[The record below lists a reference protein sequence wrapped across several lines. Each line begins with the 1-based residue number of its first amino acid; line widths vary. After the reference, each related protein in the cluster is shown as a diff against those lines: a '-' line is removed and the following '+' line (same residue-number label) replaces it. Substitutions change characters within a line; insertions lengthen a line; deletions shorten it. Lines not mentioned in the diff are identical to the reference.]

1 MQRCILQRIYQSVH
15 PHGSAAAFWLPS
27 QQLLNIPAA
36 CRLPLPQL
44 PCPPCCCCSLQAE
57 LLLSD
62 ESRERASV
70 SELKLQLQD
79 LQQQVDEASRKLQA
93 TQDRV
98 QQNLDRVAALKA
110 EAATLEQLSLATLS
124 LGSSSSSAAAAPQ
137 QQLSAAAG
145 AAPARSAASSAA
157 AAASTAVLD
166 APAARSGTS
175 RPVSSSST
183 GSVRQPTAPAAAAA
197 GRARPD
203 RGLRSSLDAEP
214 ALKDFWYPAE
224 FSSKLVENMMVP
236 FELFEEP
243 WVLFR

>member
-1 MQRCILQRIYQSVH
+1 
-15 PHGSAAAFWLPS
+15 
-27 QQLLNIPAA
+27 
-36 CRLPLPQL
+36 
-44 PCPPCCCCSLQAE
+44 
-57 LLLSD
+57 
-62 ESRERASV
+62 
-70 SELKLQLQD
+70 
-79 LQQQVDEASRKLQA
+79 VDEASRKLQA

-110 EAATLEQLSLATLS
+110 EAAALEQLSLATPSLS
-124 LGSSSSSAAAAPQ
+124 SSSSSSSAAAASQ
-137 QQLSAAAG
+137 QQRSVAAG
-145 AAPARSAASSAA
+145 AAPARST

-175 RPVSSSST
+175 RPGSSSSSST
-183 GSVRQPTAPAAAAA
+183 GSVRQPGAPAAAAAA

-236 FELFEEP
+236 FELFDEP

>member
-1 MQRCILQRIYQSVH
+1 
-15 PHGSAAAFWLPS
+15 
-27 QQLLNIPAA
+27 
-36 CRLPLPQL
+36 
-44 PCPPCCCCSLQAE
+44 
-57 LLLSD
+57 
-62 ESRERASV
+62 V
-70 SELKLQLQD
+70 SELKLKLQD

-93 TQDRV
+93 TQGRV

-110 EAATLEQLSLATLS
+110 EAAALEQLSLVTPSLS
-124 LGSSSSSAAAAPQ
+124 SSSSSAASTQ
-137 QQLSAAAG
+137 QQQSAAAG
-145 AAPARSAASSAA
+145 AAPAASAATSA

-175 RPVSSSST
+175 RPGTTSSSSST
-183 GSVRQPTAPAAAAA
+183 GSTRQPAAAAAA

-214 ALKDFWYPAE
+214 ALKEFWYPAE

-236 FELFEEP
+236 FELFDEP